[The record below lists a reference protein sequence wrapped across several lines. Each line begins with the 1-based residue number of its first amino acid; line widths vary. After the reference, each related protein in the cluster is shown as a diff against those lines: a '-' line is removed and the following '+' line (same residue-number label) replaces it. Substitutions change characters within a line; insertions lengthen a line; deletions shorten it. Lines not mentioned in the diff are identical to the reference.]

1 MKLGELLRNMEV
13 ISVTGDENAEISN
26 VSYDTRNV
34 DKNSVFVC
42 IKGINTDRHDFV
54 DSAIEKG
61 CKVIISQYPLDKEG
75 ITNVVV
81 PDTNKALALSVANF
95 FDNPQKKLRVIGV
108 TGTNGKT
115 TVTTLLKATLEE
127 SGYKVGL
134 IGTNDIII
142 GKEFIPSPNT
152 TPEAP
157 ELFGYF
163 KKMVDEKCDF
173 AVMEVSSHSVSLD
186 RIYGIE
192 FEVGVFTNLTQD
204 HLDYHKTMENYAE
217 AKALFFSYCKNSV
230 INEDDSYSST
240 MKKYIKENL
249 VTYSME
255 KPSDY
260 RAVNVKHM
268 DDGVSYTVKKKGG
281 SYDVV
286 FPIPGNFSIYNSLVV
301 CSVCGILGIPDTFV
315 RMSLKNS
322 KRVMGR
328 CEVVPVDK
336 PYKVIIDYAHTPDG
350 MENILTTIR
359 EFKKGRLIT
368 LFGCG
373 GDRDKGKR
381 PKMGKMAEKYSDII
395 IVTSDNPRSEDMQS
409 IIDDIMVG
417 IERKDNVYTNTDRKE
432 AIKMAMD
439 MAEENDIILLLGK
452 GHETVQKFKDYNIEF
467 DERKIVR
474 EICGLQ

>member
-1 MKLGELLRNMEV
+1 MKLSDLIKDMQI
-13 ISVTGDENAEISN
+13 ISVEGNSEAEVGNI
-26 VSYDTRNV
+26 SYDTRTV
-34 DKNSVFVC
+34 DEKSVFVC
-42 IKGINTDRHDFV
+42 IKGINTDRHDFI
-54 DSAIEKG
+54 DSAVEKG
-61 CKVIISQYPLDKEG
+61 CKVIISQYPVKKEG
-75 ITNVVV
+75 TTNVVV
-81 PDTNKALALSVANF
+81 PDTNKALARISSNF
-95 FDNPQKKLRVIGV
+95 YGNPEKKLRVIGV

-115 TVTTLLKATLEE
+115 TSTTLLKATLEE

-142 GKEFIPSPNT
+142 GDTVIPSPNT

-157 ELFGYF
+157 ELFEYF
-163 KKMVDEKCDF
+163 SKMVEEKCDF
-173 AVMEVSSHSVSLD
+173 AIMEVSSHSVSLD

-204 HLDYHKTMENYAE
+204 HLDYHKTMENYAK
-217 AKALFFSYCKNSV
+217 AKSQFFSYCKNCV
-230 INEDDSYSST
+230 INEDDEYSAV
-240 MKKYIKENL
+240 MKENIKGKL
-249 VTYSME
+249 ITYSIN

-268 DDGVSYTVKKKGG
+268 DDGVSYTVKKKND
-281 SYDVV
+281 SYDVT

-301 CSVCGILGIPDTFV
+301 CSVGGILGIPDTFV

-328 CEVVPVDK
+328 CEIVPVDK

-359 EFKKGRLIT
+359 EFKRGRLIT

-381 PKMGKMAEKYSDII
+381 PKMGKMAEKYSDVI
-395 IVTSDNPRSEDMQS
+395 IVTSDNPRSEDMQA

-417 IERKDNVYTNTDRKE
+417 IERKDNVYTNIDRKE
-432 AIKMAMD
+432 AIRMALN

-474 EICGLQ
+474 EICDLQ

>member
-1 MKLGELLRNMEV
+1 MKLNELIKDMEIV
-13 ISVTGDENAEISN
+13 SVSGNTEVNIGSI
-26 VSYDTRNV
+26 SYDTRTV
-34 DKNSVFVC
+34 DENSVFVC
-42 IKGINTDRHDFV
+42 IKGINTDRHNFIDNAV
-54 DSAIEKG
+54 EKG
-61 CKVIISQYPLDKEG
+61 CKVVISQYPVNKEG
-75 ITNVVV
+75 ITNIVV
-81 PDTNKALALSVANF
+81 PDTNKALALVSSNF
-95 FDNPQKKLRVIGV
+95 YGNPEKKLRVIGV

-115 TVTTLLKATLEE
+115 TTTTLLKATLEE

-142 GKEFIPSPNT
+142 GESVIPSPNT

-157 ELFGYF
+157 ELFSYF
-163 KKMVDEKCDF
+163 GKMVEEKCDF
-173 AVMEVSSHSVSLD
+173 AIMEVSSHSVALD

-204 HLDYHKTMENYAE
+204 HLDYHKTMENYA
-217 AKALFFSYCKNSV
+217 KTKSLFFSYCKNCV
-230 INEDDSYSST
+230 INEDDDYSNV
-240 MKKYIKENL
+240 MKENIKENL
-249 VTYSME
+249 VTYSIR

-268 DDGVSYTVKKKGG
+268 DEGVSYTVSKKGED
-281 SYDVV
+281 YDVV

-301 CSVCGILGIPDTFV
+301 CAVGGILGIPDTFV

-328 CEVVPVDK
+328 CEVVPIDK

-350 MENILTTIR
+350 MENILTTVR

-368 LFGCG
+368 VFGCG

-381 PKMGKMAEKYSDII
+381 PKMGKMAEKYSDVIV
-395 IVTSDNPRSEDMQS
+395 VTSDNPRSEDMQA

-417 IERKDNVYTNTDRKE
+417 IERKENVYTDIDRKE
-432 AIKMAMD
+432 AIKLAMD
-439 MAEENDIILLLGK
+439 MAQEGDIILLLGK

-474 EICGLQ
+474 EICSLQ